1 MKVLVNGCSHSK
13 LGYSTFIHVEGE
25 RILIEP
31 PKKYNPSWQRYL
43 AKKLNLKK
51 FLGINTNYK
60 PAPTKQNDF
69 REFVPLEWVFEWDEN
84 NSIISLATDGK
95 GNDSIMM
102 DTLSTLREFENKGEK
117 IDLVLIQF
125 SGPTRRLVSPHN
137 IRYAYANPHDNFEYG
152 LNFEPSGSLLTL
164 HNMVILQDYLKK
176 GGYEYYFLNYF
187 GLDESVKD
195 EEIYKEL
202 DLSHFIT
209 YKDNHPI
216 FDGWLDRIKKDNLAI
231 DDDGHPSL
239 ELMQIISDKFCD
251 KILKNKAFI

>member
-1 MKVLVNGCSHSK
+1 MKILVNGCSHSK
-13 LGYSTFIHVEGE
+13 LGYSTFGYIDGDMTP
-25 RILIEP
+25 IEP
-31 PKKYNPSWQRYL
+31 PEKYNPSWQRYL
-43 AKKLNLKK
+43 AKELNLKK

-60 PAPTKQNDF
+60 PAPQEQNDF
-69 REFVPLEWVFEWDEN
+69 REFVPLEWVFKWNEKE
-84 NSIISLATDGK
+84 SIISLATDGK

-102 DTLSTLREFENKGEK
+102 DTLSTLRGFEKRGK
-117 IDLVLIQF
+117 KVDLVLIQF
-125 SGPTRRLVSPHN
+125 SGPTRRLVSPDY
-137 IRYAYANPHDNFEYG
+137 IRYAYSNPYINHEFG
-152 LNFEPSGSLLTL
+152 INFEPSGSLLTL

-187 GLDESVKD
+187 GLDTLVKD
-195 EEIYKEL
+195 EAIYKEL

-239 ELMQIISDKFCD
+239 ELMQIISDKFYNR
-251 KILKNKAFI
+251 IQNKKEII